1 MPTWPTT
8 TVPTGNLDAGSDQ
21 PSAAR
26 ADIKTMADVVNELV
40 AYGTPSGGDAT
51 AHLDITGSN
60 ISISA
65 GLWRRP
71 LAVFYDPTNLVGTI
85 TSNAFNLPI
94 GQYTIDIPTFLTNSQ
109 AGSTVILKGNTS
121 GSELTWNETSAYVS
135 NKSLIPGDLRYFTV
149 GVAENLELRTT
160 GTSAPSPLNS
170 KPTVK
175 LTRLTTSIPPPTSTQ
190 DVASVTASGSGGPFS
205 NGGWA
210 TLTGGGGSVPYDN
223 GSRSLNNPTYTFGQ
237 KQIGGGTAGT
247 IDFWF
252 YYDTGGGTPSNA
264 TGFFANNTILY
275 NQLRT
280 FMLWRQN
287 YNNSFSWSDAGTA
300 LLEMGNL
307 TTATW
312 HHFSLQTSG
321 NNTWYAW
328 INGVYKGSFSNGN
341 TFTNLNFGAAGMQN
355 NPWPWAARY
364 SNVRWSSNQR
374 YTAGSNFTVPA
385 AAYTW
390 DATTEMLFKGADNNP
405 TTS

>member
-26 ADIKTMADVVNELV
+26 ADIKVMADVVNELV
-40 AYGTPSGGDAT
+40 AYGTPSGGDST

-85 TSNAFNLPI
+85 TSNAFNLPV
-94 GQYTIDIPTFLTNSQ
+94 GQYTVQIPTFATNSQ
-109 AGSTVILKGNTS
+109 ANSSVILKGNTS
-121 GSELTWNETSAYVS
+121 GSELTWNDVSGYVS
-135 NKSLIPGDLRYFTV
+135 NRSLIPGDLRYFTV

-175 LTRLTTSIPPPTSTQ
+175 LTRLTTSLPAPTSTQ
-190 DVASVTASGSGGPFS
+190 DVASVTASASGGPFT
-205 NGGWA
+205 NGGWTTA
-210 TLTGGGGSVPYDN
+210 SNPNDN
-223 GSRSLNNPTYTFGQ
+223 GSRSLNNATFTFGQ

-252 YYDTGGGTPSNA
+252 RYTTGGGTANNA

-280 FMLWRQN
+280 IMFWRQN
-287 YNNSFSWSDAGTA
+287 YNNQFGWSNAGA
-300 LLEMGNL
+300 ESLNMGDL
-307 TTATW
+307 TTNTW
-312 HHFSLQTSG
+312 HHVSLQTSG

-328 INGVYKGSFSNGN
+328 LNGVYKGSFSNSN

-355 NPWPWAARY
+355 NSFPWNASY
-364 SNVRWSSNQR
+364 SNVRWSTNQR
-374 YTAGSNFTVPA
+374 YTPSSNFTVPA

-390 DATTEMLFKGADNNP
+390 DANTEMLFKGADNNP